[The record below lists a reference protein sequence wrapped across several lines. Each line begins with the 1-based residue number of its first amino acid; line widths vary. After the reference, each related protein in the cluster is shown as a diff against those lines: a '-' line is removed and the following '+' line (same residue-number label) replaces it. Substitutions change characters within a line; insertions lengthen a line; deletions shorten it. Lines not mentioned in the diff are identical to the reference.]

1 MDISETSVQEHSF
14 SRSGAR
20 GVQFVEGFVLYEMS
34 VAYYA
39 SALQRLVST
48 PRDSLVY
55 VAVSFSLFSFRFRE
69 RSVLAH
75 NQLHSLRTSPDALAS
90 WDPPRASRA
99 VLIFDRQEN
108 ASPRRIIGLVATYYH
123 RHPINPSSVALA
135 TITQE
140 SINQSLRYSQDQR
153 QPQRK
158 DYKTSR
164 HTFGNFSHTFPQ
176 SQSDK
181 KISR

>member
-48 PRDSLVY
+48 SRDSLVY
-55 VAVSFSLFSFRFRE
+55 VAVVSFSLFSFQFRE

-75 NQLHSLRTSPDALAS
+75 NQLHSLWASPDALAS
-90 WDPPRASRA
+90 WDPPCASRA

-108 ASPRRIIGLVATYYH
+108 ASPRRIMGLVATYYIAI
-123 RHPINPSSVALA
+123 R
-135 TITQE
+135 
-140 SINQSLRYSQDQR
+140 
-153 QPQRK
+153 
-158 DYKTSR
+158 
-164 HTFGNFSHTFPQ
+164 
-176 SQSDK
+176 
-181 KISR
+181 